1 MSNKK
6 ITELDAITSASTD
19 DILPI
24 VDAPGG
30 SAATKKI
37 TFDNLQKSITTIDTT
52 KTGVLKASSG
62 VIAICTNLTDAVPL
76 GAWSTSATSFS
87 GGTGAILEDTVY
99 LALTDG
105 FAVARVQSTSG
116 TANVTITTDSANP
129 PTVTRAT
136 GTAVAGAYGGGVCCP
151 VKKGE
156 YVKYVKSGSSNSLL
170 YWIPL
175 GV

>member
-1 MSNKK
+1 MANKK

-19 DILPI
+19 DILQI

-62 VIAICTNLTDAVPL
+62 VISTCSNLTDVAYLTSVSGIIGTIASKTVP
-76 GAWSTSATSFS
+76 
-87 GGTGAILEDTVY
+87 TVY
-99 LALTDG
+99 QADTDG
-105 FAVARVQSTSG
+105 FVTMYGYYASG
-116 TANVTITTDSANP
+116 TTLLAGFTDAANP
-129 PTVTRAT
+129 PTTRVIAT
-136 GTAVAGAYGGGVCCP
+136 LAVSGDFGGICFP
-151 VKKGE
+151 VKKGH
-156 YVKYVKSGSSNSLL
+156 YYKATIGSVTGTPTM
-170 YWIPL
+170 YFTPL